1 MEDLFS
7 VSTFSHSIFMCNY
20 DEDLF
25 NTFSLH
31 PMLILGG
38 KKKFGRWIR
47 LQQKKKKKRAFIP
60 DSVLMK

>member
-47 LQQKKKKKRAFIP
+47 LQQKKKKSF
-60 DSVLMK
+60 